1 MDIFNRKGSAGVLK
15 DKSKTFEINGVKL
28 EIPADQASPRLVEAF
43 ESGKYEHLEARQI
56 PRFMKDGDSILELG
70 AGVGFISSLA
80 GKRFKLSGITA
91 VEANPQL
98 IPTIKRNFELNKI
111 NGKILNCLCA
121 SRSGKAGLN
130 VDSSGNADF
139 YLRENFWGS
148 SLDSKQAYKE
158 AVKVPVR
165 DFQQVID
172 EAKPTIIVSDI
183 EGGEY
188 DLFERVDLTGVR
200 GILMEVHKGV
210 IGLEGIDKVAHT
222 LRGEGL
228 YYDPDYSVGA
238 VVFFSR

>member
-1 MDIFNRKGSAGVLK
+1 MLK
-15 DKSKTFEINGVKL
+15 QNSKTFEINGVKL
-28 EIPADQASPRLVEAF
+28 EIPAEQASPRLIEAF

-56 PRFMKDGDSILELG
+56 PRFMKDGDSVLELG
-70 AGVGFISSLA
+70 AGVGYISSLA

-91 VEANPQL
+91 VEGNPQL
-98 IPTIKRNFELNKI
+98 IPTIKRNFELNGI
-111 NGKILNCLCA
+111 EGKVLNCLCA
-121 SRSGKAGLN
+121 SRSGRTGLN
-130 VDSSGNADF
+130 VDASGHADF
-139 YLRENFWGS
+139 FLRENFWGS
-148 SLDSKQAYKE
+148 SLDDKQAYKE

-165 DFQQVID
+165 DFQEVVD

-210 IGLEGIDKVAHT
+210 IGLSGIDRVANT
-222 LRGEGL
+222 LRQEGL
-228 YYDPDYSVGA
+228 FYDPDYSVGA